1 VNQDPVKPAGAG
13 HVDINHVDINNVRPK
28 IRQVVRDGF
37 KFPEAVA
44 ALHCFGKV
52 MAGLAAHEWFLAGH
66 GFNRAIIGPIEM
78 RLSAPEGRFCFY
90 PAAEME

>member
-1 VNQDPVKPAGAG
+1 
-13 HVDINHVDINNVRPK
+13 
-28 IRQVVRDGF
+28 
-37 KFPEAVA
+37 
-44 ALHCFGKV
+44 